1 MPGDTAPPP
10 GSARYRF
17 RRVVSAGVPLRRV
30 TGLEWLRAVAF
41 AMVPGMAE
49 VTAEARF
56 RRWHLPWKERICE
69 EARPF
74 SHGMVFRSPRY
85 PDFWEYNCIRLDR
98 PMDLDEMIAAADR
111 ELTGC
116 AHRFV
121 EWMVPMPD
129 SVAGELRERGWMAN
143 PLVFLLHDG
152 SPLPEAPRE
161 LVEVDFD
168 LVRELRDI
176 WHRED
181 FGEHIETEA
190 FHAQAREVAELA
202 QVRVLAAIE
211 EDRPIGFAQV
221 ETHDGGSEVSQ
232 VFVHPERRGAGLGRA
247 LTARAIGLGAD
258 AAPDVWICADRDGR
272 PRRLYE
278 RLGFR
283 AAVET
288 GVAIRPPGRSVSG
301 RLDERT

>member
-1 MPGDTAPPP
+1 M
-10 GSARYRF
+10 S
-17 RRVVSAGVPLRRV
+17 
-30 TGLEWLRAVAF
+30 
-41 AMVPGMAE
+41 E

-56 RRWHLPWKERICE
+56 RRWHLPWKERICD

-74 SHGMVFRSPRY
+74 SHGVVFRSPRH

-98 PMDLDEMIAAADR
+98 PMEADEMIAAADG

-121 EWMVPMPD
+121 EWMIPMPD
-129 SVAGELRERGWMAN
+129 GVVRELREQGWMAN

-152 SPLPEAPRE
+152 RPLPQARAE
-161 LVEVDFD
+161 LVEVDYD
-168 LVRELRDI
+168 VVRELRDL

-181 FGEHIETEA
+181 FGEHTEPEA
-190 FHAQAREVAELA
+190 FHAQAREVAEFA
-202 QVRVLAAIE
+202 EVRVVAAME
-211 EDRPIGFAQV
+211 EGRPIGFAQV

-232 VFVHPERRGAGLGRA
+232 VFVHPERRGAGLGGA
-247 LTARAIGLGAD
+247 LTARAIGLA
-258 AAPDVWICADRDGR
+258 ANVAPDVWICAERDGR

-283 AAVET
+283 AVVET
-288 GVAIRPPGRSVSG
+288 GVAILPPNI
-301 RLDERT
+301 